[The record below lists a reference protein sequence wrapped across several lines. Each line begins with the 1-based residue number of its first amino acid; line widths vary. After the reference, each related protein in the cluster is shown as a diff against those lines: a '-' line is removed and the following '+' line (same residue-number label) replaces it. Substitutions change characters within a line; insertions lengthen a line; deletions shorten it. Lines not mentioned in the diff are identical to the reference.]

1 LLRLINRICE
11 QPAILEN
18 TVAARLIADDVL
30 EMFISTLC
38 ADDRGSDPPPRPSV
52 RTYTVYQAQ
61 QFIEAHLATG
71 FSMSELCRAVRVSR
85 RVLEYAFRDVVGIS
99 PKQYIVALRLGRAR
113 RDIVA
118 GGTLASISDIAGR
131 WGFFHLGRFSG
142 LYKRFFG
149 ELPTATRRS
158 K

>member
-1 LLRLINRICE
+1 
-11 QPAILEN
+11 
-18 TVAARLIADDVL
+18 
-30 EMFISTLC
+30 
-38 ADDRGSDPPPRPSV
+38 
-52 RTYTVYQAQ
+52 
-61 QFIEAHLATG
+61 
-71 FSMSELCRAVRVSR
+71 MSELCKAVRVSR

-118 GGTLASISDIAGR
+118 GGTLASISDIAER

-142 LYKRFFG
+142 VYKKFFG
-149 ELPTATRRS
+149 ELPSATPRS